1 MSLWLSNIPILL
13 QSLRENDWYI
23 TAFPFSFNGHDYVV
37 VFEDLK
43 EFNEQ
48 IEYFSVNLTFIDLN
62 DTTRQFTTFA
72 NALKFD
78 KNQNQILDFFCI
90 QNIKEYSAVSSIYL
104 IYNAL
109 NKCMPSTFYGPAAE
123 YKEIILNKIESRTKH
138 EGTCCYD
145 IRHNGKAQNGVQ
157 KKRTAINTSKTKL
170 LRPSLF
176 EIFGKDK
183 TISFF
188 YRKEHALSD
197 KEILRMVASRNNDY
211 IVPDGK

>member
-13 QSLRENDWYI
+13 QSLRKNDWYI
-23 TAFPFSFNGHDYVV
+23 TAFPFAFNGHDYVV

-43 EFNEQ
+43 ELNEQ
-48 IEYFSVNLTFIDLN
+48 VEYFSVSLTFIDLN
-62 DTTRQFTTFA
+62 DTTRQFKTFA
-72 NALKFD
+72 NALKLD
-78 KNQNQILDFFCI
+78 GNQNQILDFFCI
-90 QNIKEYSAVSSIYL
+90 QNIKEPSAISSIYL

-109 NKCMPSTFYGPAAE
+109 NKCIPSTFHEPVAE
-123 YKEIILNKIESRTKH
+123 YKDIILDKIETRTKH

-145 IRHNGKAQNGVQ
+145 IRHNGKTQNGIQ
-157 KKRTAINTSKTKL
+157 KERTTINTSKTKL

-188 YRKEHALSD
+188 YRKANALSD
-197 KEILRMVASRNNDY
+197 KEILKMVAVRNNRY
-211 IVPDGK
+211 TVPGGK